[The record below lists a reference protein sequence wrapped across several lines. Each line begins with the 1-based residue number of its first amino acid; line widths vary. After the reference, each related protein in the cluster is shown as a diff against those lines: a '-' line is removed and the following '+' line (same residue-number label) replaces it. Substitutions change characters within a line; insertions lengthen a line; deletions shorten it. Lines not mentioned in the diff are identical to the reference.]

1 MSEKIYELEKFRAQI
16 DIIDQTILELIG
28 KRHSIS
34 NRIGEVKK
42 NMNLKVLNRARE
54 KELIENIKIKAR
66 SLNLDEKHIEEVWGE
81 IMKESKK
88 LQKCVKD

>member
-1 MSEKIYELEKFRAQI
+1 MSEKIYELEKFRVQI
-16 DIIDQTILELIG
+16 DIIDQAILELIG

-88 LQKCVKD
+88 LQKCVKE

>member
-1 MSEKIYELEKFRAQI
+1 MSEKIYELERFRAQI

-34 NRIGEVKK
+34 NCIGKVKK
-42 NMNLKVLNRARE
+42 NLNLKVLNRARE
-54 KELIENIKIKAR
+54 KELIENIKLKAR

-88 LQKCVKD
+88 LQKCVRD